1 MAQRVRR
8 AVAAVF
14 AALAITVVMA
24 APASAA
30 PMTLSGP
37 FCETTAFDG
46 VKVTMYCYGLAQ
58 DGVAPYT
65 YGWDRSKGIAFASYT
80 SPATT
85 AVCTYRTQI
94 RIVLAARDSNN
105 AYREN
110 DTGWRTCIP
119 IYVV

>member
-8 AVAAVF
+8 WAAAAVTAVAT
-14 AALAITVVMA
+14 TVLA
-24 APASAA
+24 APTASAA
-30 PMTLSGP
+30 PMTLQGP

-46 VKVTMYCYGLAQ
+46 VKVTMYCVALAQ

-65 YGWDRSKGIAFASYT
+65 YGWDRSKGIAIGSNG
-80 SPATT
+80 SSATT
-85 AVCTYRTQI
+85 AVCTYRTQY
-94 RIVLAARDSNN
+94 RLVVAARDSNN

-119 IYVV
+119 IYI